1 MSTTL
6 CRRVE
11 QVMLIVAVL
20 KWRTPVVALLHL
32 RRLGWW
38 GLAACVFVAAQSFCI
53 VTALRLTTVA
63 NVALLVNTSPAFT
76 AALDYCFL
84 RESLPLRTK
93 LMIVGGMLS
102 VGIILGSDV
111 AFAADNMV
119 GNLTALGN
127 PASWACYWAIVRK
140 RSKQLTCEAEAAVAA
155 GVGTSTMQSSGTLGK
170 SSSGTIP
177 HDKWDDIL
185 LFQLGYGIICAVV
198 ATVFNV
204 VTMAWPSEV
213 ATINAPIDWLWY
225 FCFGG
230 LCLPICVCL
239 FSLAPSYISTSEM
252 SCIKMMEVA
261 IAPMYALWYEA
272 AEPST
277 GWFLGSSILVLS
289 IVLHSFFSMP
299 DAGPKKAKT
308 KRGDDIDGGA
318 PSYGG
323 LPPTSAEL
331 AGETGGGRAP

>member
-1 MSTTL
+1 
-6 CRRVE
+6 
-11 QVMLIVAVL
+11 VL
-20 KWRTPVVALLHL
+20 KWRTPAAALPHV
-32 RRLGWW
+32 RRLGWR

-76 AALDYCFL
+76 AALDYFFL
-84 RESLPLRTK
+84 HEPLPLRTK

-119 GNLTALGN
+119 GNVIALGN
-127 PASWACYWAIVRK
+127 PASWACYWAIVRA
-140 RSKQLTCEAEAAVAA
+140 RSKQLACEAEAVAA
-155 GVGTSTMQSSGTLGK
+155 GVGATATQSSDKPRGT
-170 SSSGTIP
+170 SSDGAFS

-185 LFQLGYGIICAVV
+185 LFQLGYGAICAVV
-198 ATVFNV
+198 ATGFNV
-204 VTMAWPSEV
+204 VTAAWPTEA

-261 IAPMYALWYEA
+261 IAPVYAFWYEA

-277 GWFLGSSILVLS
+277 GWYLGSSILVLS
-289 IVLHSFFSMP
+289 IVLHSFFSMS
-299 DAGPKKAKT
+299 DADPKETRPKSNGDGPPPH
-308 KRGDDIDGGA
+308 DGLA
-318 PSYGG
+318 
-323 LPPTSAEL
+323 TSAQV
-331 AGETGGGRAP
+331 RP